1 MGLSFLNKKSWH
13 TGSFQNIEKVWI
25 AEQKQ
30 KELETKAL
38 EQRKKLKEE
47 KQIEELKKLQVDA
60 GLIPASYLQR
70 LDWMYQGPSQAQSN
84 NAEEFLLGK
93 AVKEADLEP
102 DKPKRTIIPV
112 IKESTAN
119 TDNETFTKMMED
131 PLVLIKQE
139 ELKARREILDNPV
152 KMKEIQQEIERLK
165 GGKKPKSKKDKKSK
179 KKHKKS
185 SKRERTASSSSEQEP
200 ERKSRKQKK
209 EVKEKVKRRR
219 HSSSSSSSSEDEHRN
234 TKRRKSDSQRHS
246 HHHNHN
252 APTKLH
258 PEDEAKHRY
267 GLQHRNSEERARAKE
282 KEKEKI
288 RAVNLG
294 PPKEIYDK
302 RLKEKEEAEKYRK
315 HQNLSYKTLTEEEKQ
330 EKLRKMEQAG
340 RDLEQLN
347 LEKHK
352 KDTGGD
358 AKEGTTNGKE
368 SLTSDVAEKPKFIQS
383 MQKDS
388 YLESSMD
395 LAERLNRNTHYIEK
409 SREFDKHAFK
419 R

>member
-30 KELETKAL
+30 KDLETKAL

-84 NAEEFLLGK
+84 NAEDYLLGK
-93 AVKEADLEP
+93 SVKEADLES

-119 TDNETFTKMMED
+119 NDNETFTKMMED

-165 GGKKPKSKKDKKSK
+165 GGKKTKSKKDKKSK
-179 KKHKKS
+179 KKHRKTSKK
-185 SKRERTASSSSEQEP
+185 ERTASSSSESEP
-200 ERKSRKQKK
+200 ETRSRKHKK
-209 EVKEKVKRRR
+209 EGKEKVKRRR
-219 HSSSSSSSSEDEHRN
+219 HSSSSSRSSEDDHRN
-234 TKRRKSDSQRHS
+234 SKRKKSDDTRHN
-246 HHHNHN
+246 HHRHHN

-258 PEDEAKHRY
+258 PEDDSKHRY
-267 GLQHRNSEERARAKE
+267 GLQHRNSEERERTKD
-282 KEKEKI
+282 KSK
-288 RAVNLG
+288 AVNLG
-294 PPKEIYDK
+294 PPKEIYDQ
-302 RLKEKEEAEKYRK
+302 RIKEKEEAEKYRK
-315 HQNLSYKTLTEEEKQ
+315 HQNLSYKNLTEEEKQ
-330 EKLRKMEQAG
+330 EKLRQMEQAG
-340 RDLEQLN
+340 RDLEKFN
-347 LEKHK
+347 LERHK
-352 KDTGGD
+352 RDTKGDEKVAVPVGKDTEEKD
-358 AKEGTTNGKE
+358 
-368 SLTSDVAEKPKFIQS
+368 LSDKPKFIKS

-395 LAERLNRNTHYIEK
+395 LAERLNRNTHYMEK